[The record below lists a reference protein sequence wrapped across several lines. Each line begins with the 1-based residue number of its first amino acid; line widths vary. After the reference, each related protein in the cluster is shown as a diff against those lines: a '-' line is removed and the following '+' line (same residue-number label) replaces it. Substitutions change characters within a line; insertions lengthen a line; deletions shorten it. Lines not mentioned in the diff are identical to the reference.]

1 MKLFAIVWI
10 IVGAGMAAAAVV
22 LFLTNAAGPAT
33 LTTVATFG
41 CIGIPFLAFGIWG
54 LYQELKPYRYERRQP
69 KP

>member
-10 IVGAGMAAAAVV
+10 VVGAGLSAAAAVM
-22 LFLTNAAGPAT
+22 FLTNAAGPGT
-33 LTTVATFG
+33 LTMATTLG

-54 LYQELKPYRYERRQP
+54 LYQELKPYHYERRQP